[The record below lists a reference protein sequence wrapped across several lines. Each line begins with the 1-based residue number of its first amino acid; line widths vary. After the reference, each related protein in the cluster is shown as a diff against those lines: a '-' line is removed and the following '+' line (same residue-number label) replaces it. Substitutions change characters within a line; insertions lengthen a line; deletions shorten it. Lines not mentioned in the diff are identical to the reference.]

1 MYKYQTG
8 GGVTVPDTEVGQEV
22 GRSGALAEF
31 AGPYVTEM
39 LGRGQAI
46 SEQPYQAYTGPLAA
60 GASDVQQQAFTGLA
74 NLAVP
79 TTPATFDAATAQQ
92 YMNPYTE
99 AALQPQLQA
108 AQREADRVRLANAA
122 KMQQAGAFGGSRLG
136 LVEAEGNRALL
147 ENLSNIRGTGYAQ
160 AYQQGREQFARDR
173 GYGLEALGAQ
183 RAGGAEQRAIEQE
196 GISQDY
202 AQFREERD
210 YPYKQLQF
218 QQSLLQGLPI
228 AAQTYS
234 YSQPSTL
241 STLLGS
247 AGGITELLDLFS
259 GGSGGGGGGGGT
271 PDDFQAILDQ
281 YGITDEDLAG
291 MGYTGGGS

>member
-1 MYKYQTG
+1 MADSE
-8 GGVTVPDTEVGQEV
+8 DTPVATPTQDPGAGEVAGK
-22 GRSGALAEF
+22 SDSLAVY

-39 LGRGQAI
+39 LGKGQAV
-46 SEQPYQAYTGPLAA
+46 SNMPYQSYMGPLSA

-74 NLAVP
+74 SLAVP

-122 KMQQAGAFGGSRLG
+122 RMQQAGAFGGSRLG

-147 ENLSNIRGTGYAQ
+147 ENLANIRGTGYAQ

-196 GISQDY
+196 GVAQDY

-210 YPYKQLQF
+210 FPYKQLAF
-218 QQSLLQGLPI
+218 QSSLLQGLPI
-228 AAQTYS
+228 AAQSYS
-234 YSQPSTL
+234 YTQPSTL
-241 STLLGS
+241 STILG
-247 AGGITELLDLFS
+247 E
-259 GGSGGGGGGGGT
+259 GGGLMKFLGLGG
-271 PDDFQAILDQ
+271 
-281 YGITDEDLAG
+281 DE
-291 MGYTGGGS
+291 

>member
-1 MYKYQTG
+1 MYKYNTG
-8 GGVTVPDTEVGQEV
+8 GDVTVPADPNVGQEV

-39 LGRGQAI
+39 LGRGQAL
-46 SEQPYQAYTGPLAA
+46 SEQPYQAYTGPLSA

-74 NLAVP
+74 SLAVP

-122 KMQQAGAFGGSRLG
+122 RMQQAGAFGGSRLG

-147 ENLSNIRGTGYAQ
+147 ENLANIRGTGYSQ

-183 RAGGAEQRAIEQE
+183 RVGGAEQRAIEQE
-196 GISQDY
+196 GIAQDY

-210 YPYKQLQF
+210 YPYKQVQF

-241 STLLGS
+241 STMLGS
-247 AGGITELLDLFS
+247 AGGISELLNLF

-271 PDDFQAILDQ
+271 PAEVQSMLDNA
-281 YGITDEDLAG
+281 GITDEDLAL

>member
-1 MYKYQTG
+1 MAGEDNTPVATPTQDPG
-8 GGVTVPDTEVGQEV
+8 AGQYA
-22 GRSGALAEF
+22 GKSDSLAVY

-39 LGRGQAI
+39 LGKGQAV
-46 SEQPYQAYTGPLAA
+46 SDMPYQSYMGPLSA

-74 NLAVP
+74 SLAVP

-122 KMQQAGAFGGSRLG
+122 RMQQAGAFGGSRLG

-196 GISQDY
+196 GIAQDY

-210 YPYKQLQF
+210 YPYKQLAF
-218 QQSLLQGLPI
+218 QSSLLQGLPI
-228 AAQTYS
+228 AAQSYS
-234 YSQPSTL
+234 YTQPSTL
-241 STLLGS
+241 STILG
-247 AGGITELLDLFS
+247 E
-259 GGSGGGGGGGGT
+259 GGGLMKFLGLGG
-271 PDDFQAILDQ
+271 
-281 YGITDEDLAG
+281 DE
-291 MGYTGGGS
+291 